1 MSKHLF
7 NGSNFFVIKNNVIQF
22 WGTNI
27 KEPFEIKINKKIK
40 EFVDKNNFS
49 INEICEF
56 TDDKDYKLYKL
67 CLFFR
72 NDLNS
77 NDERIILMNRLVN
90 IGVDKKLARVIA
102 LDAGSSQ
109 VIVDSEYL
117 SNCDLSENIKEKLIF
132 ELFNFYVG

>member
-1 MSKHLF
+1 MF

>member
-40 EFVDKNNFS
+40 EYIDKKNFS
-49 INEICEF
+49 INEISEF

-72 NDLNS
+72 DDLNS
-77 NDERIILMNRLVN
+77 NDGRIMLMNKLVN
-90 IGVDKKLARVIA
+90 IGVDKKLATVIA

-109 VIVDSEYL
+109 TIVSSEYL
-117 SNCDLSENIKEKLIF
+117 SNCDLSENIKEKVIS
-132 ELFNFYVG
+132 ELFNFYMG